1 MEAVV
6 ASLEATLDS
15 SIIQGR
21 ADCVVPVCMTL
32 SLTSRLDKG
41 KIVSHLRFTIK
52 QTSKK
57 ARTVLLPYRL
67 KWFGQEF

>member
-1 MEAVV
+1 MEAVI

-32 SLTSRLDKG
+32 RADKP
-41 KIVSHLRFTIK
+41 
-52 QTSKK
+52 
-57 ARTVLLPYRL
+57 A
-67 KWFGQEF
+67 